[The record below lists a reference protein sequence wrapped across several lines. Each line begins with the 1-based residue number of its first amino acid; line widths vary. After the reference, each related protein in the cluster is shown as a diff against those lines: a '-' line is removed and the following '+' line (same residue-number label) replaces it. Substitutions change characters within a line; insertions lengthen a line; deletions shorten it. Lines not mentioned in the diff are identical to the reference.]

1 MQYGEICWNG
11 MTRGYGWVLRNLLLD
26 NISSSGSGLYIY
38 SIGDE
43 KMLDEQ
49 LNEIASIIK
58 DSDLKEYTGDA
69 FWNLIQAV
77 ISKDPVSAALT
88 AKDVK
93 QIVFHMP
100 TAIFWNKMER
110 FLYGTYKNFEDQVKM
125 ASRFN
130 NDNKKYVE
138 FVKKQIYLIDKLDDE
153 MKVDCFAML
162 TRCLLLHEIELP
174 LYFKLA
180 QIINQC
186 TPFELEYIRKTE
198 IDEKQKNNAIVS
210 SLYQYGLIEQASNET
225 EVYYV
230 FSGFGKALKGNC
242 LNYGDNT
249 KCEVVKTY
257 NDVSP
262 LSISEPALMGD
273 IDQLFIEEVNT

>member
-1 MQYGEICWNG
+1 
-11 MTRGYGWVLRNLLLD
+11 
-26 NISSSGSGLYIY
+26 
-38 SIGDE
+38 
-43 KMLDEQ
+43 MLDEQ
-49 LNEIASIIK
+49 LNELASIVK
-58 DSDLKEYTGDA
+58 NDDLKEYAGDA

-77 ISKDPVSAALT
+77 ISKDPISGTLA

-100 TAIFWNKMER
+100 TVIFWNKIKR
-110 FLYGTYKNFEDQVKM
+110 FLQGTYKDYGEQVKM

-130 NDNKKYVE
+130 NDNEKYVE
-138 FVKKQIYLIDKLDDE
+138 FVKNQIYLIDKLEDD

-162 TRCLLLHEIELP
+162 TRCLLLQEIENS

-186 TPFELEYIRKTE
+186 TLFELEYIRKVG
-198 IDEKQKNNAIVS
+198 INEKQKNSAMVS
-210 SLYQYGLIEQASNET
+210 SLYQYGLVEQDSNET
-225 EVYYV
+225 EVYYI

-242 LNYGDNT
+242 LNYGDDT
-249 KCEVVKTY
+249 KCEVFKTY
-257 NDVSP
+257 NNVSP

-273 IDQLFIEEVNT
+273 IKQLFIEKVDS